1 MKFVIQPV
9 ILLLT
14 LLAGSI
20 ESLAS
25 GIPVLKNAEGTLSVE
40 VEPNNNSE
48 NANPI

>member
-1 MKFVIQPV
+1 MKFVIQLV
-9 ILLLT
+9 IFLFTLLT
-14 LLAGSI
+14 GTF

-25 GIPVLKNAEGTLSVE
+25 GITVLKNAEGTLSVE